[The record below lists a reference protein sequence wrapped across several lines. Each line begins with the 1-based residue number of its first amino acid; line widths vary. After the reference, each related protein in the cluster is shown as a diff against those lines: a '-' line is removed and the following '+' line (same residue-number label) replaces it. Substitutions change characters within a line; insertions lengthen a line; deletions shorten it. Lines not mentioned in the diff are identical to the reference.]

1 MHIYIF
7 GNLNSGKTTLS
18 QKISQSLPSY
28 SYLSLDEFRI
38 LYSDGS
44 DKGEQQACERF
55 VATVSQTTD
64 AIIEFSGYGHVA
76 ESVKLQ
82 LKTKRGILIHC
93 FQDIEKSISAINADK
108 YTKIPYPES
117 CKKAQ
122 SIEETIRFLA
132 DKVTLKMLESDWQY
146 QIWQSY
152 SFEYGQDFARFW
164 QSFPLSQHQC
174 LDKLHNAF
182 VDDIDAKTV
191 LGFGS
196 LGANRLTT
204 LSDLDLFIQSELSVV
219 KWCETLLALLG
230 NECVHADILGSKIT
244 LRMQDRLLVEVVI
257 GRTISDISLYYR
269 ESQIYNVNFT
279 VLKGTAEQ
287 TKDLKAIAQ
296 QKVDNKGKASELAS
310 QIYFLF
316 CSLPT
321 LKAKNDSYKY
331 SFHCSI
337 MQHYCVQLEHILMGK
352 HQHNY
357 LPKYAATTLDNF
369 PWTAFSTSSTEIQLT
384 QYEAL
389 YQYLTV
395 LFTQLKQ
402 QKLIDNK
409 HYFSEETLFLHQIT
423 TEL

>member
-1 MHIYIF
+1 MHIYLF
-7 GNLNSGKTTLS
+7 GNLNSGKSTLS

-44 DKGEQQACERF
+44 DKGEQQASERF
-55 VATVSQTTD
+55 VAAVSQTSD
-64 AIIEFSGYGHVA
+64 VIIEFSGYGRVA
-76 ESVKLQ
+76 DLLKLQ

-93 FQDIEKSISAINADK
+93 FRDIEKSISAINSDK

-117 CKKAQ
+117 YKKSQ

-132 DKVTLKMLESDWQY
+132 DKVMLKTLENDWQY
-146 QIWQSY
+146 QTWQSY
-152 SFEYGQDFARFW
+152 SFEYGQDFAKFW

-182 VDDIDAKTV
+182 VDDIDAQTV

-204 LSDLDLFIQSELSVV
+204 LSDLDLFIQSDLSAD
-219 KWCETLLALLG
+219 KWCKKLLALLG
-230 NECVHADILGSKIT
+230 NECVHADILGTKIT
-244 LRMQDRLLVEVVI
+244 LRMQNRLLVEIVI

-269 ESQIYNVNFT
+269 ESQIHNVNFT
-279 VLKGTAEQ
+279 VLKGTTVQVKE
-287 TKDLKAIAQ
+287 LKAITQ
-296 QKVDNKGKASELAS
+296 QKSDNKAKASELAS
-310 QIYFLF
+310 QVYFLF

-321 LKAKNDSYKY
+321 LMVKDDGYKY

-357 LPKYAATTLDNF
+357 LPKFAVNTLEDF
-369 PWTAFSTSSTEIQLT
+369 PWQAFSTSPTVIKKS
-384 QYEAL
+384 QYDDL
-389 YQYLTV
+389 FQYLMT
-395 LFTQLKQ
+395 LFSSLQ
-402 QKLIDNK
+402 QQELIDNK
-409 HYFSEETLFLHQIT
+409 HYFSKETLFLHQIST
-423 TEL
+423 DL

>member
-1 MHIYIF
+1 MHIYLF
-7 GNLNSGKTTLS
+7 GNLNSGKSTLS
-18 QKISQSLPSY
+18 KKVSQSLPSY

-55 VATVSQTTD
+55 VAAVSQTSD
-64 AIIEFSGYGHVA
+64 AIIEFSGYGRVA
-76 ESVKLQ
+76 ELLKLQ

-93 FQDIEKSISAINADK
+93 FRDIEKSISAINTDK
-108 YTKIPYPES
+108 YAKIPYPES
-117 CKKAQ
+117 YKKEQ

-132 DKVTLKMLESDWQY
+132 DKVTLKTLEYDWQC

-152 SFEYGQDFARFW
+152 SFEYRQDFSKFW

-174 LDKLHNAF
+174 LDTLRNVF
-182 VDDIDAKTV
+182 VDDIDAQTI
-191 LGFGS
+191 LSFGS

-204 LSDLDLFIQSELSVV
+204 LSDLDLFIQSDLSAD
-219 KWCETLLALLG
+219 KWCEKLLTLLG

-257 GRTISDISLYYR
+257 GRAISDISLYYR

-287 TKDLKAIAQ
+287 TKDLKAITQ
-296 QKVDNKGKASELAS
+296 QKVDHKGKASELAS
-310 QIYFLF
+310 QVYFLF

-352 HQHNY
+352 NQHNY
-357 LPKYAATTLDNF
+357 LPKYAAITLDNF
-369 PWTAFSTSSTEIQLT
+369 PWTAFSTSPTEIQLT
-384 QYEAL
+384 QYEVL

-409 HYFSEETLFLHQIT
+409 YYFSEETLFLHQIT